1 MPEARRE
8 RIARDV
14 TVRGIRVRVAEAG
27 SEESPPL
34 VLVHGFLVSHTSFD
48 EVIERFAER
57 FHVLAPDLVGF
68 GESEKPSASR
78 YAYGV
83 DAYAEVVAD
92 VVAAFGVGRT
102 SVVGHAMGGAVA
114 LTLAARHAE
123 LVSRLVLVDSLSYP
137 APALGHAKLPLLPL
151 VGAIFFKQL
160 YGRGMFRAHFRDEI
174 FGGGFPPPIARI
186 DRWYETFNSPS
197 ARESAYAVMRAM
209 RDVSPVV
216 ARLGRVNCPTLVV
229 WGREDRVFPVAFAQR
244 LAREIRDARLHVLET
259 GHSPH
264 EEQPEAFVR
273 IVTEFLEGRR

>member
-1 MPEARRE
+1 ML
-8 RIARDV
+8 RDV

-27 SEESPPL
+27 SDASPPL
-34 VLVHGFLVSHTSFD
+34 LLVHGFLVSHTSFD
-48 EVIERFAER
+48 EVIERLAGR

-68 GESEKPSASR
+68 GESEKPGASR

-83 DAYAEVVAD
+83 DAYAEAVAD
-92 VVAAFGVGRT
+92 ILAAFGVGRA
-102 SVVGHAMGGAVA
+102 SVVGHGMGGAIA

-137 APALGHAKLPLLPL
+137 VVLAGRSRLPMMPL

-174 FGGGFPPPIARI
+174 FGGGFPPPYPRI
-186 DRWYETFNSPS
+186 DRWYETFNAPA

-209 RDVSPVV
+209 RDVSPIV
-216 ARLGRVNCPTLVV
+216 ARLGRVTCPTLVV
-229 WGREDRVFPVAFAQR
+229 WGRDDRVYPVAFAQR